1 MNLIC
6 GLANIVWLVVFHY
19 RLMWMQNYQINHINH
34 INNISHPDMPCP
46 PCHVHHAMSVY
57 AMMVYNIIPL
67 VVFINGI
74 LYHVV
79 YPTVLMKW
87 YDIVM
92 NCLMISFINYYTH
105 EKAITV
111 VITMLVAWVFYWNQ
125 YLNSNFVHVCFV
137 NFPLVFLYLI
147 CI

>member
-19 RLMWMQNYQINHINH
+19 RLISMQNYQINHIN
-34 INNISHPDMPCP
+34 NISF
-46 PCHVHHAMSVY
+46 
-57 AMMVYNIIPL
+57 MVYNIIPL

-79 YPTVLMKW
+79 YPTVVTKW

-105 EKAITV
+105 EKAITI
-111 VITMLVAWVFYWNQ
+111 VITVLVAWVFYWNQ